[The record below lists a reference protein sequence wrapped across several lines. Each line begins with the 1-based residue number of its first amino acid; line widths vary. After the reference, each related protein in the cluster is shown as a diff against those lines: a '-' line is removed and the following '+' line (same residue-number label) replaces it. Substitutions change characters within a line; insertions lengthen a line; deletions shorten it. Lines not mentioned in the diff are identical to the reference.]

1 MSRVRVNAIE
11 GMASDGATVISQH
24 DPGVKWQYRGRSNRA
39 PWRPSFYVTA
49 RSHEAMYILA
59 GVAKLEYAAGLG
71 PVGGNTVGVRVPPP
85 ALRDDSWLAAWRSPV
100 LRSQCCGKSAMYR
113 CQHS

>member
-1 MSRVRVNAIE
+1 
-11 GMASDGATVISQH
+11 MASDSATVISQR

-49 RSHEAMYILA
+49 RSYEAMYILA

-85 ALRDDSWLAAWRSPV
+85 ALSDGSWLAAWRLVPPRERLCLKV
-100 LRSQCCGKSAMYR
+100 AIRVQEP
-113 CQHS
+113 QVF